1 MWNGVEAL
9 VSTVTLLHKCDNID
23 CNIDLTELGNNV
35 ARILKTKWCCNF
47 VLTQRVT
54 GIYRLVL

>member
-35 ARILKTKWCCNF
+35 ARQNGVAISS
-47 VLTQRVT
+47 
-54 GIYRLVL
+54 